1 MAMLILKTEPGD
13 YSFDDLV
20 REKRTVWSGVS
31 NPAALAN
38 LRGARKGDDV
48 LIYHTGDEKRIVGLA
63 KVVKEAYEDPKQPG
77 LNDRGEPKFAV
88 IEIAAGK
95 AVPTPVTLAE
105 IKAEPKLAG
114 LGLVRQGRLSVVPVG
129 AAEERVLRGMLGI

>member
-1 MAMLILKTEPGD
+1 MLILKTEPGD

-38 LRGARKGDDV
+38 LRAAKKGEDILV
-48 LIYHTGDEKRIVGLA
+48 YHTGDEKRIVGLA
-63 KVVKEAYEDPKQPG
+63 KVAKEASEDPERPG
-77 LNDRGEPKFAV
+77 TNDRGEPKFPV
-88 IEIAAGK
+88 IEIAAVK

-114 LGLVRQGRLSVVPVG
+114 LALVRQGRLSVVPVA
-129 AAEERVLRGMLGI
+129 AAEEKALRAMLGI